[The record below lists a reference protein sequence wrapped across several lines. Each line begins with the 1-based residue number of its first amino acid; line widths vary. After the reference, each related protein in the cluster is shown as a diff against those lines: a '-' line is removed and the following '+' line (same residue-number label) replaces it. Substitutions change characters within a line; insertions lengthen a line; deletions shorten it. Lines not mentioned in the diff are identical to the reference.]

1 MNRPRLN
8 VARIHCV
15 LFAFAL
21 LIMRGCV
28 PFIRGQSA
36 SGLTLREWV
45 DSRMFAPVILWPEPE
60 GSTLWF
66 PPRHIDGPGYV
77 ELFYSE
83 AFIGAGVEPPM
94 YMLYESKSDLPVGQ
108 QLLTN
113 YDVADTEVTISNINV
128 VLCGKPV
135 LIELRENSSIP
146 DSGVAIFELDGTHVA
161 YHWRHMSRAAALS
174 VLEHNLVQ
182 VREVNSDIIAS
193 FDRMLETKFQR
204 LRFSPTSV
212 P

>member
-1 MNRPRLN
+1 MNGPRLN
-8 VARIHCV
+8 VVRIHCV

-21 LIMRGCV
+21 LIGGCI
-28 PFIRGQSA
+28 PFIRAQSA

-45 DSRMFAPVILWPEPE
+45 DSQMFAPVILWPEPE
-60 GSTLWF
+60 GSKLWF

-83 AFIGAGVEPPM
+83 AFIGAGVEPSM

-108 QLLTN
+108 QLLTD
-113 YDVADTEVTISNINV
+113 YDVADTEVTINDMNV
-128 VLCGKPV
+128 ILCGKPV
-135 LIELRENSSIP
+135 LIELRESSSIP

-161 YHWRHMSRAAALS
+161 YHWRHMSRATALS
-174 VLEHNLVQ
+174 TLEHHITQ
-182 VREVNSDIIAS
+182 VYEGDFDTILS
-193 FDRMLETKFQR
+193 FDRMLVDRFQTP
-204 LRFSPTSV
+204 RFSPTPV